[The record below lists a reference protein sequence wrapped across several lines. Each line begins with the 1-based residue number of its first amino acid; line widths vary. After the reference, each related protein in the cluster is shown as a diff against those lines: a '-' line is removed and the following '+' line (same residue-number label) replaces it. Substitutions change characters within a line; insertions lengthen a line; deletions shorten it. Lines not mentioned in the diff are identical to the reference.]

1 MIISCLSREENRII
15 RMLITYRAKFVSADR
30 LRQRIFFHNHEGT
43 FGNRG
48 HDYLILVDLK
58 LLSNEVI
65 AKISCRSRFS
75 ATMASCFVEADEEFN
90 EELRNI
96 SENKN
101 TKTSRDYRTNIFQ
114 QWAKTRGKMSNL
126 KATKYQSL
134 TKRSPN
140 FLLS

>member
-1 MIISCLSREENRII
+1 M
-15 RMLITYRAKFVSADR
+15 SADW

-48 HDYLILVDLK
+48 HDYLILVGLK

-90 EELRNI
+90 EELRNT
-96 SENKN
+96 SETKN

-114 QWAKTRGKMSNL
+114 QWAKTRGRNEQLASYEVPELN
-126 KATKYQSL
+126 KALAQFFAEL
-134 TKRSPN
+134 RKRNGKDCFDN
-140 FLLS
+140 FAFYVINK